1 MTRLDELVDAILADM
16 HPDDVR
22 VNIQSYLKERD
33 RHVFH
38 VLHHNRDKYD
48 GLIASHTSLFRRKA
62 CMFDRE
68 EVES

>member
-1 MTRLDELVDAILADM
+1 MTRLDELVDAILSDT
-16 HPDDVR
+16 HPDEVK

-38 VLHHNRDKYD
+38 ELHHRDKYD
-48 GLIASHTSLFRRKA
+48 GLIASHTKLLRRKA
-62 CMFDRE
+62 EMFDRE